1 MNRFFLL
8 ILHFILT
15 FNILFSQNIEGNVLA
30 NSGNY
35 FVDEKSISFTL
46 GEPLVDTYMQS
57 EFSVFQGFQN
67 IAISFTDNL
76 FIQSIDL
83 PQGWSYWSSYLLPKH
98 PAIEDIFSDLNEN
111 IVILKDQHGDVFW
124 PYFGING
131 IQDYVFGYGYQ
142 IKMANQETLEIQ
154 GYKISNPAIQLF
166 ENWNILGFLYE
177 EPIPVEDVIAPIVDN
192 VIIIKDEIAN
202 VYWPFLG
209 INTIDYMLPGEA
221 YAIKLYSDLE
231 FEFPFIQTQSRLN
244 NFEQL
249 RPNYY
254 TGIINTGDNMTLGF
268 PFDVLKKHLNYGDEV
283 GVFDSNNKLVGSSI
297 FKNSNMAITVWG
309 NDNYSIKKDG
319 MYEGE
324 KLAFKVWNHKLNHEQ
339 SFTIKK
345 WYEGL
350 GIYNSN
356 GISIAEELLIEN
368 NKEPILSVFPN
379 PTIDLLNLK
388 LDLPNDSPVS
398 FSLYSTIGK
407 KEVLF
412 SEELNKGLHNFDF
425 FLQKSPGLYYLI
437 MHTENYNTIYPI
449 TIINQ

>member
-1 MNRFFLL
+1 
-8 ILHFILT
+8 
-15 FNILFSQNIEGNVLA
+15 
-30 NSGNY
+30 
-35 FVDEKSISFTL
+35 
-46 GEPLVDTYMQS
+46 
-57 EFSVFQGFQN
+57 
-67 IAISFTDNL
+67 
-76 FIQSIDL
+76 
-83 PQGWSYWSSYLLPKH
+83 
-98 PAIEDIFSDLNEN
+98 
-111 IVILKDQHGDVFW
+111 
-124 PYFGING
+124 
-131 IQDYVFGYGYQ
+131 
-142 IKMANQETLEIQ
+142 
-154 GYKISNPAIQLF
+154 
-166 ENWNILGFLYE
+166 
-177 EPIPVEDVIAPIVDN
+177 
-192 VIIIKDEIAN
+192 
-202 VYWPFLG
+202 
-209 INTIDYMLPGEA
+209 
-221 YAIKLYSDLE
+221 
-231 FEFPFIQTQSRLN
+231 
-244 NFEQL
+244 
-249 RPNYY
+249 
-254 TGIINTGDNMTLGF
+254 
-268 PFDVLKKHLNYGDEV
+268 
-283 GVFDSNNKLVGSSI
+283 
-297 FKNSNMAITVWG
+297 
-309 NDNYSIKKDG
+309 KKDG